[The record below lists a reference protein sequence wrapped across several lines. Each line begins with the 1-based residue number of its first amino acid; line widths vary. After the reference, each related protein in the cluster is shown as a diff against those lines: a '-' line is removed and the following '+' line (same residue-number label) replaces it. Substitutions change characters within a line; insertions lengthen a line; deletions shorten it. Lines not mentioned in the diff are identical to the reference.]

1 MMGDFKGRLIALWH
15 YRGFVVSMVAR
26 EFRSRYMGSLL
37 GSIWS
42 ILNPLALIVIYT
54 VIFSRVM
61 RAKLPGIDDPMAYG
75 LFVCAGLLPW
85 LFFVELLSRFPNIFI
100 EQAALLKKVSFPRIT
115 LPVITLCSA
124 TINFLIIFSL
134 FLVFLMVTGRFPG
147 WVVFAY
153 IPLLIIQQMFVV
165 GLGVMLASI
174 NVFFRDIG
182 QFISVILQFWFWFTP
197 IVYTLDML
205 PEKAQ
210 ELLVFN
216 PMTTLIQAYQGVIIY
231 GAWPDFMFFQV
242 HVAGAVIALVGGFFV
257 FHRLADEMVDEL

>member
-1 MMGDFKGRLIALWH
+1 MGDFKGRFIALYQ

-42 ILNPLALIVIYT
+42 ILNPLAMILIYT
-54 VIFSRVM
+54 VVFSRVM
-61 RAKLPGIDDPMAYG
+61 RAKLPGIEDSMGYG

-85 LFFVELLSRFPNIFI
+85 LFFVELLNRFPNIFI

-115 LPVITLCSA
+115 LPVIALCSA
-124 TINFLIIFSL
+124 TINFLIIFTL
-134 FLVFLMVTGRFPG
+134 FLAFLLLTGRFPG
-147 WVVFAY
+147 WVVLGY
-153 IPLLIIQQMFVV
+153 IPLLVMQQMFVT
-165 GLGVMLASI
+165 GLGVMLASM

-182 QFISVILQFWFWFTP
+182 QFISVIIQFWFWFTP
-197 IVYTLDML
+197 IVYTQVMV

-210 ELLVFN
+210 GLLSFN
-216 PMTTLIQAYQGVIIY
+216 PMTSFLQAYQSIILHGV
-231 GAWPDFMFFQV
+231 WPDYMTFKWHFM
-242 HVAGAVIALVGGFFV
+242 GALIALIGGFFV

>member
-1 MMGDFKGRLIALWH
+1 MGDFRGRLIALYQ
-15 YRGFVVSMVAR
+15 YRGFVFSMVAR

-42 ILNPLALIVIYT
+42 ILNPLAMIFIYT

-61 RAKLPGIDDPMAYG
+61 RAKLPGIDDSMAYG

-85 LFFVELLSRFPNIFI
+85 LFFVELLSRFPHIFI

-115 LPVITLCSA
+115 LPVIALCSA

-134 FLVFLMVTGRFPG
+134 FLVFLLVTGRFPG
-147 WVVFAY
+147 WAVLGY

-165 GLGVMLASI
+165 GFGVMLGSM

-182 QFISVILQFWFWFTP
+182 QFINVIIQFWFWFTP
-197 IVYTLDML
+197 IVYALTMV

-210 ELLVFN
+210 KILPFN
-216 PMTTLIQAYQGVIIY
+216 PMTSLVQAYQGIILY
-231 GAWPDFMFFQV
+231 GAWPDLMHFKW
-242 HVAGAVIALVGGFFV
+242 HLLGAVIALVGGFFV

>member
-1 MMGDFKGRLIALWH
+1 MGDFKGRLIALYH
-15 YRGFVVSMVAR
+15 YRGFVLSMVAR
-26 EFRSRYMGSLL
+26 EFRSRYLGSLL
-37 GSIWS
+37 GGVWS
-42 ILNPLALIVIYT
+42 ILNPLAMIFIYT

-85 LFFVELLSRFPNIFI
+85 LSFVELLSRFPNIFI

-115 LPVITLCSA
+115 LPVIALCSA

-134 FLVFLMVTGRFPG
+134 FLTFLLVTDRFPG
-147 WVVFAY
+147 WVVLGY
-153 IPLLIIQQMFVV
+153 VPLLIVQQMFVV
-165 GLGVMLASI
+165 GLGVMLGSI

-182 QFISVILQFWFWFTP
+182 QFVGVILQFWFWGTP
-197 IVYTLDML
+197 IVYALTMV

-210 ELLVFN
+210 KFLVLN
-216 PMTTLIQAYQGVIIY
+216 PMTSLIRSYQNIILY
-231 GAWPDFMFFQV
+231 GTWPDFLSFKLHFL
-242 HVAGAVIALVGGFFV
+242 GALVALIAGFFV